1 MSGGYVRPWTGF
13 VWLHQIYPVKIPDL
27 SSRGV
32 RNVWST
38 RNFPKFKSFF
48 STLILEL
55 RGTKLM
61 KLGHEGLLNTRNTF
75 PKEDFPKSKYF
86 PINLGLTQKP
96 RVSR

>member
-1 MSGGYVRPWTGF
+1 MSGPPETF
-13 VWLHQIYPVKIPDL
+13 QNSNL
-27 SSRGV
+27 SS
-32 RNVWST
+32 
-38 RNFPKFKSFF
+38 P
-48 STLILEL
+48 TLILEL